1 MVMHRTCNAG
11 KRDQNLHKAPQY
23 KVRGKQVF
31 IVRYCSPGK
40 IPREIVTLQKVLIM
54 AKEYTTTGGTTFDMN
69 DPAVNPDAKNVTT
82 PREGGFTLR
91 NRINFSNPE
100 IVAAGANMLANNGA
114 AGAVANIFK
123 ILTVPARVSIKSLR
137 ILKVPGESN
146 FAGAHTSAGASNSG
160 ATMGIGT
167 RFAKNASGSLINDV
181 DALAD
186 HAITKSTGALPT
198 TFFSGAASTPGQWD
212 VSQSDTSAPVL
223 PLVAPYGG
231 DITMHIVDGSGGA
244 SASSDA
250 IKMTGVFEV
259 VADCDYMPV

>member
-1 MVMHRTCNAG
+1 
-11 KRDQNLHKAPQY
+11 
-23 KVRGKQVF
+23 
-31 IVRYCSPGK
+31 
-40 IPREIVTLQKVLIM
+40 M
-54 AKEYTTTGGTTFDMN
+54 AKEYTLTGGTTFDMS
-69 DPAVNPDAKNVTT
+69 DPTVNPDAKNVTT

-100 IVAAGANMLANNGA
+100 IVASGANMLAVVGT
-114 AGAVANIFK
+114 AGAVCNTFK
-123 ILTVPARVSIKSLR
+123 ILEVPERVSLRTVR
-137 ILKVPGESN
+137 ILKVPGETN
-146 FAGAHTSAGASNSG
+146 FGGAHTSAAASNSG

-167 RFAKNASGSLINDV
+167 RFAKNASGSLINDP

-186 HAITKSTGALPT
+186 HAIVKSTGALPT

-212 VSQSDTSAPVL
+212 VSQSDTSTPVL

-231 DITMHIVDGSGGA
+231 DITMHIIDGSGGA

-250 IKMTGVFEV
+250 IKMTGVFEI